1 VTTARLSAQPGLA
14 QGSDRG
20 PDPCNR
26 GSSRGEAVR
35 PDAPALLALQ
45 RGAGNRAVAQ
55 LMTAQREIKRVF
67 PKPQRVEPTAATA
80 AAASPA
86 TTITPAQPDEQQV
99 VELYP
104 IFDRINRR
112 RAMVNPERYE
122 QERAALGRLLRYLAK
137 TIPADAKEVLE
148 AYPFGEVR
156 DMYAEV
162 TEALTT
168 SGQRYARGELAA
180 AGFWAREASQ
190 FTGIEAKA
198 HDLFLKEGM
207 WSYVGK
213 RVGLAVIGFF
223 EGAAEGMVGL
233 VDSGASLIGFHPDL
247 EGKIAERYTQ
257 IKDAY
262 SDAIGI
268 DHNLT
273 HDAAIG
279 RFGGKLAENLA
290 TGKAIGQL
298 GRIGMVINVTQAVAG
313 AKSTVEAVVAMREQG
328 RSWSDIMSDPVMLA
342 QFAGSLAGVA
352 GVGGAAVPQL
362 RSALASAGLV
372 LNAGQMTAL
381 TTALVTFKDDPN
393 LSEQQNFSR
402 RADLLGDVLSS
413 AAFLGEDVRSRVAE
427 PKGAGHE
434 AKAPTNSGEDEVHV
448 HDGEVEVCPVQR
460 CVRASKVVKGDGKA
474 QGEVEQAEQ
483 VAVSDPERAAK
494 KAVAAVDNAA
504 ISRAGRREMIA
515 EAAEPQRGTGAAE
528 PRSPSDRREMIAEA
542 AERREA
548 GKRALRSMTDR
559 EIELFIAGFED
570 ATLAGKPGIADL
582 KRPPEQ
588 RADIANKPLTSK
600 QRKALNKKIAEMK
613 AAGLLPRGFRY
624 RPPKAAGA
632 VIPVGRARKALEIIG
647 TSVNANSA
655 VEACWKQAADAALG
669 GRPLTRQNY
678 AEAYKSAQAR
688 FWRLVARNEA
698 AKRFFVDLGFTV
710 TGSRAAYLDVSGVH
724 GQEISLGL
732 DHTFPKATGDNYKL
746 ALDGGKLQFLMQ
758 ADNTKLSHLEKKDPS
773 LRRQGDDADD

>member
-1 VTTARLSAQPGLA
+1 
-14 QGSDRG
+14 
-20 PDPCNR
+20 
-26 GSSRGEAVR
+26 
-35 PDAPALLALQ
+35 
-45 RGAGNRAVAQ
+45 
-55 LMTAQREIKRVF
+55 MTAQREIKRLF
-67 PKPQRVEPTAATA
+67 PRPQRVEPTAATA
-80 AAASPA
+80 APTPSAAA
-86 TTITPAQPDEQQV
+86 TTATTTTVPPQPGEQQV

-168 SGQRYARGELAA
+168 SGQRYSRGELAA

-190 FTGIEAKA
+190 FIGIEAKA

-233 VDSGASLIGFHPDL
+233 IDSGASLIGFHPDL

-434 AKAPTNSGEDEVHV
+434 AKAPTKSGEDEVHV

-460 CVRASKVVKGDGKA
+460 CVRASKVVKGDGTA

-483 VAVSDPERAAK
+483 VASTDPERAAK
-494 KAVAAVDNAA
+494 KAVAAVDNAG
-504 ISRAGRREMIA
+504 ISRARRREMIA
-515 EAAEPQRGTGAAE
+515 EAAERRRGTGAAE
-528 PRSPSDRREMIAEA
+528 PRSLSDRREMIAEA
-542 AERREA
+542 AERREPA
-548 GKRALRSMTDR
+548 SA
-559 EIELFIAGFED
+559 
-570 ATLAGKPGIADL
+570 PC
-582 KRPPEQ
+582 
-588 RADIANKPLTSK
+588 
-600 QRKALNKKIAEMK
+600 
-613 AAGLLPRGFRY
+613 AA
-624 RPPKAAGA
+624 
-632 VIPVGRARKALEIIG
+632 
-647 TSVNANSA
+647 
-655 VEACWKQAADAALG
+655 
-669 GRPLTRQNY
+669 
-678 AEAYKSAQAR
+678 
-688 FWRLVARNEA
+688 
-698 AKRFFVDLGFTV
+698 
-710 TGSRAAYLDVSGVH
+710 
-724 GQEISLGL
+724 
-732 DHTFPKATGDNYKL
+732 
-746 ALDGGKLQFLMQ
+746 
-758 ADNTKLSHLEKKDPS
+758 
-773 LRRQGDDADD
+773 

>member
-1 VTTARLSAQPGLA
+1 MTTARLSAQPGLA

>member
-1 VTTARLSAQPGLA
+1 
-14 QGSDRG
+14 
-20 PDPCNR
+20 
-26 GSSRGEAVR
+26 
-35 PDAPALLALQ
+35 
-45 RGAGNRAVAQ
+45 
-55 LMTAQREIKRVF
+55 M
-67 PKPQRVEPTAATA
+67 
-80 AAASPA
+80 
-86 TTITPAQPDEQQV
+86 
-99 VELYP
+99 ELYP
-104 IFDRINRR
+104 IFDRVNRR
-112 RAMVNPERYE
+112 RVMVNAERYE

-148 AYPFGEVR
+148 AYPFGEVK

-233 VDSGASLIGFHPDL
+233 IDTGASLFGYHPDL

-298 GRIGMVINVTQAVAG
+298 GRIGTVINVTQAVAG

-328 RSWSDIMSDPVMLA
+328 RSWSDIVSDPVMLA

-362 RSALASAGLV
+362 RSALGSAGLV
-372 LNAGQMTAL
+372 LTAGQMTAL
-381 TTALVTFKDDPN
+381 TTALATDKDDPN

-402 RADLLGDVLSS
+402 RADLLADVLSS

-427 PKGAGHE
+427 PAGGGHDARTPTKDGEHE
-434 AKAPTNSGEDEVHV
+434 AHV
-448 HDGEVEVCPVQR
+448 HDGEVELCPIQR
-460 CVRASKVVKGDGKA
+460 CVRASKVVKGDGRA
-474 QGEVEQAEQ
+474 QNEVEQAEQ
-483 VAVSDPERAAK
+483 LAGTDPKRAAT
-494 KAVAAVDNAA
+494 KAAAAVDDAG
-504 ISRAGRREMIA
+504 ISKARRREMIA
-515 EAAEPQRGTGAAE
+515 EAADRQRAAKARQGGGGLE
-528 PRSPSDRREMIAEA
+528 FAPSKHAEA
-542 AERREA
+542 GLKKLAA
-548 GKRALRSMTDR
+548 SGGDWSLLDGKQSRATGV
-559 EIELFIAGFED
+559 FIHRVMEG
-570 ATLAGKPGIADL
+570 
-582 KRPPEQ
+582 
-588 RADIANKPLTSK
+588 
-600 QRKALNKKIAEMK
+600 
-613 AAGLLPRGFRY
+613 
-624 RPPKAAGA
+624 
-632 VIPVGRARKALEIIG
+632 
-647 TSVNANSA
+647 
-655 VEACWKQAADAALG
+655 
-669 GRPLTRQNY
+669 
-678 AEAYKSAQAR
+678 
-688 FWRLVARNEA
+688 LVARLTGGNWHRAQREAITPTAVQAWRRTGRRVILVESHIPKDGRRPRLDLAEIDFARRRVTVIDYVPTSDPVHIEKTRAYGSELAELTGFPASAVDVEYVSAGQLAAMLNEA
-698 AKRFFVDLGFTV
+698 W
-710 TGSRAAYLDVSGVH
+710 
-724 GQEISLGL
+724 
-732 DHTFPKATGDNYKL
+732 
-746 ALDGGKLQFLMQ
+746 
-758 ADNTKLSHLEKKDPS
+758 
-773 LRRQGDDADD
+773 